1 MHIHKLAIHEF
12 SLAYISFMLCRFVHI
27 AAGEARFGQRGDVQC
42 ILVLHKLQVCCT

>member
-27 AAGEARFGQRGDVQC
+27 AACRWSPLWTTRRCAIYTR
-42 ILVLHKLQVCCT
+42 TT